1 MAHLPPDH
9 PLLKV
14 YLHLKDRGQAEFADT
29 LADYADLAARQ
40 QAQLEMVQAYVSE
53 LDKRTGYS
61 YGDQQRQQAERRY
74 AGRRGEQE

>member
-14 YLHLKDRGQAEFADT
+14 YLHLKDRGQAELADT
-29 LADYADLAARQ
+29 LADYADMAARQ

>member
-9 PLLKV
+9 PLIRP
-14 YLHLKDRGQAEFADT
+14 YLHLKDRGQTEFAEM

>member
-14 YLHLKDRGQAEFADT
+14 YLHLKDRGQAELADT
-29 LADYADLAARQ
+29 LADYADMAARQ
-40 QAQLEMVQAYVSE
+40 QAQLELVQAYVSE

>member
-14 YLHLKDRGQAEFADT
+14 YLHLKDRGQAEFAEM
-29 LADYADLAARQ
+29 LADYADMAARQ

>member
-29 LADYADLAARQ
+29 LANYADMAARQ

>member
-29 LADYADLAARQ
+29 LANYADMAARQ
-40 QAQLEMVQAYVSE
+40 QTQLELVQAYVSE
-53 LDKRTGYS
+53 LDKRSGYS